1 MYDVI
6 KYLKIG
12 YIESKNDLRNS
23 NLHVVCCVS
32 VYTNGNNYMIST
44 SVAGR
49 GITREFFETFNELK
63 KYCAYHYKNGIA
75 DIKKTEGNDDLWD
88 IFSQLL

>member
-1 MYDVI
+1 
-6 KYLKIG
+6 
-12 YIESKNDLRNS
+12 
-23 NLHVVCCVS
+23 
-32 VYTNGNNYMIST
+32 MIST